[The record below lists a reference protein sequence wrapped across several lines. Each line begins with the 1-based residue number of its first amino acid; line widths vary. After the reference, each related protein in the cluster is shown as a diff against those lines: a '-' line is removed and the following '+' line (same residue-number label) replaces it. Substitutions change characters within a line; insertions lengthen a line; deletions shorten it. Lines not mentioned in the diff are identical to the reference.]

1 MQLRQLE
8 YFVSLCETLNFT
20 RTAGEFFV
28 SQTAVTQQ
36 IKALEEELNAT
47 LFERSHRHV
56 AVTPVGKQFY
66 DDAKLI
72 LRQLRDAELRVR
84 SYTDNIIGSLKIGF
98 LTCYEREGITAL
110 MHTFHR
116 LYPNVTLSLLCL
128 QSADL
133 NRELGL
139 GNVDLIIAHRYWE
152 EGDDLDSLQLRC
164 YPLMCIMA
172 HDHPLAA
179 LSAIRPEDLQNH
191 RVVTVQRSNEGAGEV
206 TVVNRFFLK
215 AGILPDIAF
224 RSPNI
229 EADLVAVGAGLGYML
244 VPSYLCALF
253 DPAAGIEAR
262 PILGHEK
269 ETTVA
274 AIWRKD
280 NTNPLIPKVLDLCST
295 MFRQTELK

>member
-1 MQLRQLE
+1 M
-8 YFVSLCETLNFT
+8 NFT

-133 NRELGL
+133 YRELGL

-152 EGDDLDSLQLRC
+152 ERDDLDSLQLRC